1 MSKKEINN
9 VIYYK
14 KDEYYIVGSNSSS
27 SSSDGVSSTE
37 VSGDIYIEEKIEGL
51 PVQEIG
57 RCAFFNCKK
66 ITRVTIYAKIRS
78 INYCAFYMCINLQYI
93 NIPSTVTFIG
103 NNGINLGTG
112 SETVNLD
119 LTVEFNEGRN
129 EKIYLRNQAICRRTN
144 IFILYPSSIVPL
156 YDGDP
161 FYEAVNVVICA
172 PTSFTF
178 CNKQTTT
185 DSSKCPLSSY
195 TPKVKTKGLK
205 GCTCKG
211 CPRGNNIKLVSLSI
225 ILLIRSF

>member
-14 KDEYYIVGSNSSS
+14 KDDYYIVGSNSSGT
-27 SSSDGVSSTE
+27 SSDGVSSTE

-51 PVQEIG
+51 LVQEIG
-57 RCAFFNCKK
+57 RCAFYNCKN
-66 ITRVTIYAKIRS
+66 ITRVFIYAKIRS
-78 INYCAFYMCINLQYI
+78 INYCAFYTCTNLQYI

-103 NNGINLGTG
+103 DNGINLGTG

-129 EKIYLRNQAICRRTN
+129 EEIYLSNQAICRRTN

-161 FYEAVNVVICA
+161 FYKAVNVVICA

-178 CNKQTTT
+178 YNKQTTT
-185 DSSKCPLSSY
+185 DSSKCPLSSF
-195 TPKVKTKGLK
+195 TPKAKTKGMK
-205 GCTCKG
+205 VCTCHYVQ
-211 CPRGNNIKLVSLSI
+211 RRMNYRF
-225 ILLIRSF
+225 LLA